1 MATDPRAAL
10 DRLIAAFEA
19 HYDAVAA
26 AQDSDAPAVLA
37 AASTLM
43 DAFDTYDDALFTGFG
58 VDTPF
63 DIYTEDDEDEDDDDL
78 FEDDEDEDG
87 DDEDGDGYEDDEDDE
102 IR

>member
-1 MATDPRAAL
+1 MAIDPRAAL

-26 AQDSDAPAVLA
+26 AQDSDAPAVVA
-37 AASTLM
+37 AANTLM

-63 DIYTEDDEDEDDDDL
+63 DIYSDEDEDEEYDDEEGEL
-78 FEDDEDEDG
+78 EDEDDLEG
-87 DDEDGDGYEDDEDDE
+87 FTDEQ
-102 IR
+102 

>member
-26 AQDSDAPAVLA
+26 AQDSDAPAVVA
-37 AASTLM
+37 AANTLM

-63 DIYTEDDEDEDDDDL
+63 DIYSDEDEDEDYEDDDL
-78 FEDDEDEDG
+78 DEEDEDLDDL
-87 DDEDGDGYEDDEDDE
+87 DDE
-102 IR
+102 

>member
-1 MATDPRAAL
+1 MANDPRAAL

-26 AQDSDAPAVLA
+26 AQDGDAPAVVA
-37 AASTLM
+37 AANTLM

-63 DIYTEDDEDEDDDDL
+63 DIYTDEDDEDDDD
-78 FEDDEDEDG
+78 FEDDDDLDEEFSDEDQ
-87 DDEDGDGYEDDEDDE
+87 
-102 IR
+102 RA

>member
-26 AQDSDAPAVLA
+26 AQDSDAPAVVA
-37 AASTLM
+37 AANTLM

-63 DIYTEDDEDEDDDDL
+63 DIYSDEDEDDD
-78 FEDDEDEDG
+78 
-87 DDEDGDGYEDDEDDE
+87 YEDDDLDDE
-102 IR
+102 NEDADEDLDDLDDE

>member
-1 MATDPRAAL
+1 MANDPRAAL

-26 AQDSDAPAVLA
+26 AQDSDAPAVVA
-37 AASTLM
+37 AANTLM

-63 DIYTEDDEDEDDDDL
+63 DIYSEDDDEDDDDL
-78 FEDDEDEDG
+78 EYDDDDDDDEE
-87 DDEDGDGYEDDEDDE
+87 YEEA
-102 IR
+102 

>member
-1 MATDPRAAL
+1 MANDPRAAL

-26 AQDSDAPAVLA
+26 AQDSDAPAVVA
-37 AASTLM
+37 AANTLM

-63 DIYTEDDEDEDDDDL
+63 DIYSD
-78 FEDDEDEDG
+78 
-87 DDEDGDGYEDDEDDE
+87 EDDEDDDE
-102 IR
+102 DLDYEDEDDEEYEEA

>member
-1 MATDPRAAL
+1 MANDPRAAL

-26 AQDSDAPAVLA
+26 AQDSDAPAVVA
-37 AASTLM
+37 AANTLM

-63 DIYTEDDEDEDDDDL
+63 DIYSD
-78 FEDDEDEDG
+78 
-87 DDEDGDGYEDDEDDE
+87 EDDEDDDE
-102 IR
+102 ELDYEDEDDEEYEEA

>member
-1 MATDPRAAL
+1 MANDPRAAL

-26 AQDSDAPAVLA
+26 AQDSDAPAVVA
-37 AASTLM
+37 AANTLM

-63 DIYTEDDEDEDDDDL
+63 DIYSDDEDEDEDDDL
-78 FEDDEDEDG
+78 E
-87 DDEDGDGYEDDEDDE
+87 YEDEDDE
-102 IR
+102 EYEEA

>member
-1 MATDPRAAL
+1 MAIDPRAAL

-26 AQDSDAPAVLA
+26 AQDSDAPAVVA
-37 AASTLM
+37 AANTLM

-63 DIYTEDDEDEDDDDL
+63 DIYSDEDEDEEYDDEEGEL
-78 FEDDEDEDG
+78 EDED
-87 DDEDGDGYEDDEDDE
+87 DLEEFTDEE
-102 IR
+102 

>member
-1 MATDPRAAL
+1 MAIDPRAAL

-26 AQDSDAPAVLA
+26 AQDSDAPAVVA
-37 AASTLM
+37 AANTLM

-63 DIYTEDDEDEDDDDL
+63 DIYSDEDDEEY
-78 FEDDEDEDG
+78 
-87 DDEDGDGYEDDEDDE
+87 DDEDGELDEDDLE
-102 IR
+102 EFTDEE

>member
-1 MATDPRAAL
+1 MAIDPRAAL

-26 AQDSDAPAVLA
+26 AQDSDAPAVVA
-37 AASTLM
+37 AANTLM

-63 DIYTEDDEDEDDDDL
+63 DIYSDEDDEEY
-78 FEDDEDEDG
+78 
-87 DDEDGDGYEDDEDDE
+87 DDEDGELDEDDLDE
-102 IR
+102 LTDEE

>member
-1 MATDPRAAL
+1 MAIDPRAAL

-26 AQDSDAPAVLA
+26 AQDSDAPAVVA
-37 AASTLM
+37 AANTLM

-63 DIYTEDDEDEDDDDL
+63 DIYSDEDDEEY
-78 FEDDEDEDG
+78 
-87 DDEDGDGYEDDEDDE
+87 DDEDGELDEEDLDELTE
-102 IR
+102 EE

>member
-1 MATDPRAAL
+1 MANDPRAAL

-26 AQDSDAPAVLA
+26 AQDSDAPAVVA
-37 AASTLM
+37 AANTLM

-63 DIYTEDDEDEDDDDL
+63 DIYAEDDDEDDDDDL
-78 FEDDEDEDG
+78 D
-87 DDEDGDGYEDDEDDE
+87 YDEDDDDE
-102 IR
+102 EYEEA

>member
-1 MATDPRAAL
+1 MANDPRAAL

-26 AQDSDAPAVLA
+26 AQDSDAPAVVA
-37 AASTLM
+37 AANTLM

-63 DIYTEDDEDEDDDDL
+63 DIYSDEDEDDEED
-78 FEDDEDEDG
+78 FEDEEDLEDELDEEF
-87 DDEDGDGYEDDEDDE
+87 DDEE
-102 IR
+102 R

>member
-1 MATDPRAAL
+1 MAIDPRAAL

-26 AQDSDAPAVLA
+26 AQDSDAPAVVA
-37 AASTLM
+37 AANTLM

-63 DIYTEDDEDEDDDDL
+63 DIYSDEDEDEEYDDEEGEL
-78 FEDDEDEDG
+78 EDEDDLEG
-87 DDEDGDGYEDDEDDE
+87 FTDEH
-102 IR
+102 

>member
-1 MATDPRAAL
+1 MANDPRAAL

-26 AQDSDAPAVLA
+26 AQDSDAPAVVA
-37 AASTLM
+37 AANTLM

-63 DIYTEDDEDEDDDDL
+63 DIYSDDDDEDDDEDDDLEYEDEDD
-78 FEDDEDEDG
+78 EE
-87 DDEDGDGYEDDEDDE
+87 YEEA
-102 IR
+102 

>member
-1 MATDPRAAL
+1 MANDPRAAL

-26 AQDSDAPAVLA
+26 AQDSDAPAVVA
-37 AASTLM
+37 AANTLM

-63 DIYTEDDEDEDDDDL
+63 DIYSD
-78 FEDDEDEDG
+78 
-87 DDEDGDGYEDDEDDE
+87 EDDEDDE
-102 IR
+102 DDLEYEDEDDEEYEEA

>member
-1 MATDPRAAL
+1 MANDPRAAL

-26 AQDSDAPAVLA
+26 SQDGDAPAVVA
-37 AASTLM
+37 AANTLM

-63 DIYTEDDEDEDDDDL
+63 DIYTEEDDDEDDDFD
-78 FEDDEDEDG
+78 DDEDDDGED
-87 DDEDGDGYEDDEDDE
+87 DDEDGDEDDES
-102 IR
+102 

>member
-1 MATDPRAAL
+1 MANDPRAAL

-26 AQDSDAPAVLA
+26 AQDSDAPAVVA
-37 AASTLM
+37 AANTLM

-63 DIYTEDDEDEDDDDL
+63 DIYSEEDEDDDEDYDEDEDDEEALTDEL
-78 FEDDEDEDG
+78 DDEFADE
-87 DDEDGDGYEDDEDDE
+87 EE
-102 IR
+102 

>member
-1 MATDPRAAL
+1 MANDPRAAL

-26 AQDSDAPAVLA
+26 AQDSDAPAVVA
-37 AASTLM
+37 AANTLM

-63 DIYTEDDEDEDDDDL
+63 DIYSEDDDEDDD
-78 FEDDEDEDG
+78 EE
-87 DDEDGDGYEDDEDDE
+87 YEDDDPLAEGELDDE
-102 IR
+102 FVDEEE